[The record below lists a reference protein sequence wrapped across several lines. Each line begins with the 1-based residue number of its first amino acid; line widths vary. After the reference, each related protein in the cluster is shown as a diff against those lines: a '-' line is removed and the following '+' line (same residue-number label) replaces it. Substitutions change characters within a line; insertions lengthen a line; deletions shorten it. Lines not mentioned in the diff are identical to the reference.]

1 MRILLNALSA
11 RQGGGQ
17 TYVRNLL
24 NFLREQSTAEIFV
37 LAPDSLLLPTQ
48 RDNIKRISVNWP
60 VENPFVR
67 AAWER
72 LYLPRLTRQLNADV
86 LFCPG
91 GIIGSRVSQGCK
103 SVATFQNMIPFD
115 PKTRRQYPLGYMRL
129 RNWILNRVM
138 RSSMARADLVIFNS
152 ELARD
157 LISKQIPGVSS
168 RSVVIPNGVD
178 PRFRAT
184 QNSRPTWVP
193 SVDYLL
199 YVSILDYYKAQ
210 IEVVRAY
217 ALLRQKRAT
226 KEKLILAGPERRG
239 YGRMV
244 REEIERLN
252 LRDDVLL
259 AGAVPHAELPFLY
272 QHARINIFASECENC
287 PNILLE
293 ALSAGCPSLV
303 SHRPPMPEFAGDAVV
318 YFDPSAPED
327 LAVQLASL
335 LDDEARLKDLAGRA
349 KIRSL
354 RYNSTTAM
362 SSTWN
367 AIQGLAS

>member
-1 MRILLNALSA
+1 
-11 RQGGGQ
+11 
-17 TYVRNLL
+17 
-24 NFLREQSTAEIFV
+24 
-37 LAPDSLLLPTQ
+37 
-48 RDNIKRISVNWP
+48 
-60 VENPFVR
+60 
-67 AAWER
+67 
-72 LYLPRLTRQLNADV
+72 LYLPRLTRHINADV

-91 GIIGSRVSQGCK
+91 GIIGSSVTRGCK
-103 SVATFQNMIPFD
+103 SVTTFQNMIPFNLEG
-115 PKTRRQYPLGYMRL
+115 RQQYPLGYMRL

-138 RSSMARADLVIFNS
+138 RNSMARADLVIFNS

-157 LISKQIPGVSS
+157 LISKQMPAVSRKS
-168 RSVVIPNGVD
+168 IVIPNGVD
-178 PRFRAT
+178 PSFRAP
-184 QNSRPTWVP
+184 QNSRPSWLP
-193 SVDYLL
+193 SGDYLL

-226 KEKLILAGPERRG
+226 MEKLILAGPERPR

-244 REEIERLN
+244 RGEIERLN
-252 LRDDVLL
+252 LKDEVLL
-259 AGAVPHAELPFLY
+259 AGAIPRAELPFLY

-303 SHRPPMPEFAGDAVV
+303 SHHPPMPEFAGDAAV

-327 LAVQLASL
+327 LAVKLASL
-335 LDDEARLKDLAGRA
+335 LDDEDRLADLSGRA
-349 KIRSL
+349 KMRSL
-354 RYNSTTAM
+354 RYDSTTAM

-367 AIQGLAS
+367 AIQGLAN

>member
-17 TYVRNLL
+17 TYVSNLL
-24 NFLREQSTAEIFV
+24 NFLPEQSTTEIFV
-37 LAPDSLLLPTQ
+37 LAPDSLLLPTE
-48 RDNIKRISVNWP
+48 RDNIKRIAVNWP

-72 LYLPRLTRQLNADV
+72 LYLPRLARQLNADV

-91 GIIGSRVSQGCK
+91 GIIGSSVPQGCK
-103 SVATFQNMIPFD
+103 SVTTFQNMIVFD
-115 PKTRRQYPLGYMRL
+115 LERRRQYPLGYMRL

-138 RSSMARADLVIFNS
+138 RNSMAKADLVIFIS
-152 ELARD
+152 EYARD
-157 LISKQIPGVSS
+157 VISKQIPGVS
-168 RSVVIPNGVD
+168 RKSVVIPNGVD
-178 PRFRAT
+178 PRFRAI
-184 QNSRPTWVP
+184 QKSRPSWLP
-193 SVDYLL
+193 SGDYLL

-210 IEVVRAY
+210 IEVVQAY
-217 ALLRQKRAT
+217 ALLRQKRVT
-226 KEKLILAGPERRG
+226 VEKLILVGPEWPG

-252 LRDDVLL
+252 LKDDVLL
-259 AGAVPHAELPFLY
+259 AGAIPHAELPFLY
-272 QHARINIFASECENC
+272 QNARINIFASECENC
-287 PNILLE
+287 PYILLE

-303 SHRPPMPEFAGDAVV
+303 SHRPPMPEFGGDAVV
-318 YFDPSAPED
+318 YFDPSEPED

-335 LDDEARLKDLAGRA
+335 LDDEARLGDLAGRA

-354 RYNSTTAM
+354 RYDSTTTV

-367 AIQGLAS
+367 AIRGLAN

>member
-17 TYVRNLL
+17 TYVSNLL
-24 NFLREQSTAEIFV
+24 NFLPEQSSSEIFV
-37 LAPDSLLLPTQ
+37 LAPDSLLLPTG
-48 RDNIKRISVNWP
+48 RNNIRRISVNWP

-72 LYLPRLTRQLNADV
+72 ICLPRLARQVNADV

-91 GIIGSRVSQGCK
+91 GTIGGMSHGCK
-103 SVATFQNMIPFD
+103 SVTTFQNMIPFD
-115 PKTRRQYPLGYMRL
+115 LDVRRQYPLGYARL

-138 RSSMARADLVIFNS
+138 RNSMARADLVIFIS
-152 ELARD
+152 EYARD
-157 LISKQIPGVSS
+157 LISEQIPNLPGK
-168 RSVVIPNGVD
+168 SVVIPHGVD
-178 PRFRAT
+178 SRFLAI
-184 QNSRPTWVP
+184 QNSRPAWLP
-193 SVDYLL
+193 SGDYIL
-199 YVSILDYYKAQ
+199 YVSVLDYYKAQ

-217 ALLRQKRAT
+217 ALLRQKRST
-226 KEKLILAGPERRG
+226 TEKLILVGPELPG
-239 YGRMV
+239 YGRIV

-252 LRDDVLL
+252 LKDDVLL
-259 AGAVPHAELPFLY
+259 AGAIPQAELPFLY

-287 PNILLE
+287 PYILLE

-303 SHRPPMPEFAGDAVV
+303 SNRPPMPEFAGDAVI

-327 LAVQLASL
+327 LAIQLASL
-335 LDDEARLKDLAGRA
+335 LDDEARLRDLGGRA

-354 RYNSTTAM
+354 RYDSTTAM

-367 AIQGLAS
+367 AIHALAN